1 MKKIKFNALNR
12 SNFWEKLPD
21 ARHTQASRAGV
32 LIARGPL
39 CDQNSSIISY
49 TSISVIF
56 LVRSSAFES
65 QQLSTSHVLQNRLRR
80 IQDFSKMFHNS
91 IN

>member
-39 CDQNSSIISY
+39 CDQNSSTYIIHKY
-49 TSISVIF
+49 IGDF
-56 LVRSSAFES
+56 
-65 QQLSTSHVLQNRLRR
+65 
-80 IQDFSKMFHNS
+80 FSKKFC
-91 IN
+91 I